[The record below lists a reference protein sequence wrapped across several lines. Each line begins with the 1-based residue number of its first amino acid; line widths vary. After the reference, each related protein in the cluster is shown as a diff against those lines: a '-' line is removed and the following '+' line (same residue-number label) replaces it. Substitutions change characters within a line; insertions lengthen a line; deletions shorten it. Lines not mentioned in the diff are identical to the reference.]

1 MREQEREL
9 PPASGR
15 AALVSSFADG
25 TDLAAS
31 PPDVLAGGRLLALLT
46 LEAAVF
52 VLASASGKMPA
63 VVIELFRAL
72 LTL

>member
-1 MREQEREL
+1 MNERERER
-9 PPASGR
+9 PPAVGR
-15 AALVSSFADG
+15 TALVSGFGDG

-31 PPDVLAGGRLLALLT
+31 PPDLVAGGKLLALLT
-46 LEAAVF
+46 LEAAAF

>member
-1 MREQEREL
+1 MSEPERER
-9 PPASGR
+9 PPVPGS
-15 AALVSSFADG
+15 AALVAGFAEG
-25 TDLAAS
+25 ADLSA
-31 PPDVLAGGRLLALLT
+31 PPSELLAGGRLLALLT
-46 LEAAVF
+46 LEAAAF